1 MRRLTR
7 PLFCVLAFVG
17 VVGCGA
23 DQASSPPAPNE
34 RESSPLELTVGDACG
49 DAYFWAVTD
58 SGDVAVTVSMKARG
72 RSLVE
77 ATALEFSVPSAA
89 ATVEVLEGEN
99 LARNFCTDMLDAA
112 SEPKVRQDAVAGQGT
127 ITLEPMPE
135 GPDSLSCGSVSGELE
150 LTDLEADNG
159 TTFASIRV
167 TSDSIGCDSG

>member
-1 MRRLTR
+1 MAYASPNALSAYRRLGLT
-7 PLFCVLAFVG
+7 
-17 VVGCGA
+17 A
-23 DQASSPPAPNE
+23 D
-34 RESSPLELTVGDACG
+34 
-49 DAYFWAVTD
+49 
-58 SGDVAVTVSMKARG
+58 
-72 RSLVE
+72 
-77 ATALEFSVPSAA
+77 
-89 ATVEVLEGEN
+89 LEGEN

-159 TTFASIRV
+159 TTFAPIRV